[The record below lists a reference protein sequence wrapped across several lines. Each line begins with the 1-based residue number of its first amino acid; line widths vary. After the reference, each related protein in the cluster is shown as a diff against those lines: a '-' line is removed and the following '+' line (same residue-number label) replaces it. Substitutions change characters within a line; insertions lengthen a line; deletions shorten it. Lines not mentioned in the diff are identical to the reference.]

1 MGDGC
6 DFARWEEYQKLGQS
20 KQLRVECA
28 LGRVEVVRDDVA
40 EKLDEM
46 ADLCEYWKRNR
57 DRGYHPNAIRA
68 ALITLAEEVV
78 ALTGIKGAR

>member
-1 MGDGC
+1 MTDKNTEIHGSIPRSELI
-6 DFARWEEYQKLGQS
+6 A
-20 KQLRVECA
+20 A